1 MLRAP
6 QIRKLPDTS
15 LRRAYVAG
23 IGNFANTDRVRRTEV
38 IYDKRHVVLANGC
51 LGTWNFPFGS

>member
-1 MLRAP
+1 M
-6 QIRKLPDTS
+6 
-15 LRRAYVAG
+15 AG

-38 IYDKRHVVLANGC
+38 IYDKRHVVLANGR